1 MSIPL
6 ILASQS
12 RPRRDVL
19 FSAGICPTIRVSHV
33 DEPAA
38 LEREADALGVTVND
52 LSVEQRVMILAT
64 AKAEAVHQAY
74 RNIADTA
81 AHARGE
87 RVVGFPLRAADD
99 RDASSAGTAARTDS
113 AQSADE
119 TKTRDFSGI
128 AIPTVAEPIAD
139 FVDGRPSLT
148 RSKAGPLI
156 LGCDSM
162 FLLDGECYGKPHS
175 EEVAR
180 ERLRAMR
187 GAAGELWTGH
197 CLIDFASGRMVRG
210 ASKATLHFC
219 EYSDLDI
226 ERYIATGEPLEV
238 AGSFTLE
245 GFGGAFIDS
254 IEGDPHGII
263 GLSLPLARRLAA
275 QLGVEWTDLWNV
287 TRSDLASDAEYDAKT
302 GAAKPLPPKEN
313 VHQPGDGWVD
323 CACGRKHWGTNGASG
338 VLLAR
343 RSETTGEVTHV
354 VMQHRAVW
362 SAEGGTWGIPGGATA
377 DSESPIEG
385 ALRESYEEANITPE
399 DIDVVGSY
407 CEDHGPWS
415 YTTVFAFEKP
425 GHRVEPKANDD
436 ESMEIEWVP
445 VDDVPNRKL
454 LTAMRTDWPNFAAR
468 LRALAAVR

>member
-33 DEPAA
+33 DEPVA
-38 LEREADALGVTVND
+38 LEREAAALGVTVND

-128 AIPTVAEPIAD
+128 TIPTVAEPIAD

-187 GAAGELWTGH
+187 GATGELWTGH

-287 TRSDLASDAEYDAKT
+287 TRSDLAPDAEYDAKT

-343 RSETTGEVTHV
+343 RSETTGEGDARRHAAPRGMERGRRHV
-354 VMQHRAVW
+354 GHSRRRHRRWRKPDRGRTARIVRGSQHHA
-362 SAEGGTWGIPGGATA
+362 G
-377 DSESPIEG
+377 
-385 ALRESYEEANITPE
+385 
-399 DIDVVGSY
+399 
-407 CEDHGPWS
+407 
-415 YTTVFAFEKP
+415 
-425 GHRVEPKANDD
+425 GHRRGRIVLRGPRP
-436 ESMEIEWVP
+436 MV
-445 VDDVPNRKL
+445 VHHGV
-454 LTAMRTDWPNFAAR
+454 R
-468 LRALAAVR
+468 LRKAGAPRRTQGQRRRKHGDRMGAGR

>member
-38 LEREADALGVTVND
+38 LEREAAALGVTVND

-187 GAAGELWTGH
+187 GATGELWTGH

-226 ERYIATGEPLEV
+226 ERYIVTGEPLEV

-323 CACGRKHWGTNGASG
+323 QPAAASIGVRTARPACSWPAA
-338 VLLAR
+338 AR
-343 RSETTGEVTHV
+343 R
-354 VMQHRAVW
+354 
-362 SAEGGTWGIPGGATA
+362 
-377 DSESPIEG
+377 
-385 ALRESYEEANITPE
+385 
-399 DIDVVGSY
+399 
-407 CEDHGPWS
+407 
-415 YTTVFAFEKP
+415 
-425 GHRVEPKANDD
+425 
-436 ESMEIEWVP
+436 P
-445 VDDVPNRKL
+445 VR
-454 LTAMRTDWPNFAAR
+454 
-468 LRALAAVR
+468 